1 MCYVGSKNAK
11 YYKICNIISKI
22 LIVYNLRDSSNEI
35 RMFPLK
41 VSTAS
46 KYLLGL
52 IAFL

>member
-35 RMFPLK
+35 KILK
-41 VSTAS
+41 VSTVS